1 MNTINL
7 KELCNLNYFNPIGL
21 KIAKFFMDI
30 EILLKDAIELDN
42 YDVCK
47 TLLEY
52 KKELK
57 YPLIFSLAIEKN
69 NKKIINLIL
78 DYINDISILNEL
90 DQYNETPLNKACRNG
105 NLELCKFLLFYNVNI
120 NGYYTINE
128 NLDKKIND
136 TPLYC
141 AVKSNNSKLVKFLLI
156 NGADPNI
163 WSATGYGLVGSLPL
177 HAAIENNNY
186 KIIKL
191 LLMYNADPKEEYTT
205 VCKYGSVVHNSPF
218 SLIINQKKKKIL
230 KIFKNYSN
238 YIITNNEYLHYKN
251 NLN

>member
-21 KIAKFFMDI
+21 KIAKFSMDI
-30 EILLKDAIELDN
+30 EVLLKDAIELDN

-105 NLELCKFLLFYNVNI
+105 NLELCKFLLYYNVNI

-141 AVKSNNSKLVKFLLI
+141 AVKSNNTKLVKFLLV

-163 WSATGYGLVGSLPL
+163 WSATGYGLIGSLPL

-191 LLMYNADPKEEYTT
+191 LLMYNADPKEGYTT
-205 VCKYGSVVHNSPF
+205 TCKYGIVEHNSP
-218 SLIINQKKKKIL
+218 LILVINQKKKKIL
-230 KIFKNYSN
+230 KIFKNYSD
-238 YIITNNEYLHYKN
+238 YLTKNEYLHYKN

>member
-7 KELCNLNYFNPIGL
+7 KDLCNLNYFNPIGL
-21 KIAKFFMDI
+21 KIAKYSMNI
-30 EILLKDAIELDN
+30 EVLLKHAIELDN

-52 KKELK
+52 KKELT

-78 DYINDISILNEL
+78 DYINNISILNEL
-90 DQYNETPLNKACRNG
+90 DEFNETPLNKACRNG
-105 NLELCKFLLFYNVNI
+105 NLELSKFLLYYNVNI
-120 NGYYTINE
+120 NGNYSIDE
-128 NLDKKIND
+128 NLNKKIND

-141 AVKSNNSKLVKFLLI
+141 AVKSNNTKLVKFLLV

-163 WSATGYGLVGSLPL
+163 WSATGYGLIGSLPL

-191 LLMYNADPKEEYTT
+191 LLMYDANPKEEYITY
-205 VCKYGSVVHNSPF
+205 CKYGIVEHNSPLT
-218 SLIINQKKKKIL
+218 LIINQKKKKIL
-230 KIFKNYSN
+230 KILKNYSD
-238 YIITNNEYLHYKN
+238 YITNQEYLHYKN
-251 NLN
+251 NLIS